1 MKFFWQERQ
10 KYITLS
16 SPSCIRYHPMII
28 KFCLNLAAKSSSANK
43 DLRFDNKTGTGVLV
57 LPSLRTLRDYKNYI
71 RATRGFNPDIVN
83 ELAKKTSTFSEIERY
98 VIILFDEMKIQENL
112 VWDKHS
118 GEMIEF
124 VDLGDINVNFAT
136 LKNTQTL
143 ATHVLVF
150 LVKNVVNP
158 LP

>member
-1 MKFFWQERQ
+1 MN
-10 KYITLS
+10 
-16 SPSCIRYHPMII
+16 PSCIRYHPMII
-28 KFCLNLAAKSSSANK
+28 KFSLNLAAKSSSANK
-43 DLRFDNKTGTGVLV
+43 DLRYDNKTGTGVLV

-83 ELAKKTSTFSEIERY
+83 ELAKKTLTFSEIERY
-98 VIILFDEMKIQENL
+98 VIILFDETKIQENL

-118 GEMIEF
+118 GELIGL
-124 VDLGDINVNFAT
+124 VDLGINVSFAT

-150 LVKNVVNP
+150 LVKSVVNP